1 MEYFGERKTSE
12 GSEMVLRVSGRVGA
26 AVPAAMLVV
35 LLLAALGFGVSNADA
50 KSKKKG
56 YKAPAVSSKL
66 DAKVRGSIQQIYV
79 QDAEP
84 GSRVLLV
91 NPNGR
96 VIRKA
101 RTDAFG
107 SKIFREVK
115 PKFGYRVLNRQ
126 QEGFAGSRKVRSLK
140 PGANPKQS
148 WYDNLPPL
156 KEGLNY
162 VKMRDGVELAMT
174 VRLPAGKDIEDG
186 PFPTLIEHSGYGTA
200 APGDLVA
207 ALFGG
212 SNDLPTPD
220 TATIIGS
227 ALAPLLGYASVS
239 MQMRGSGCSAGAYD
253 LFGLPTT
260 YDGYD
265 AVEAVAAQDWSKG
278 KVGLAGISYSGI
290 SQLFMAGTR
299 PPNLGA
305 ITPMSVTT
313 DIYNGTGY
321 PGGIFNSGFG
331 LSWVTD
337 RVDDAQPAP
346 EGGQR
351 WAREMITEQGDTR
364 CLDNQKLRLQTLDV
378 FNLIETNP
386 NRTPLIFDQR
396 APGRWMKRVDVPVF
410 LTGQYQDEQT
420 GGNFPHALKNLDGN
434 KDVWI
439 SMQNGVHNDSIS
451 PSTITQWIEFLDIFV
466 AGKVPEVP
474 GIFVG
479 PGSPFAALFGSSA
492 DPVEQSDYVGL
503 PDVAAAESAFRRDNP
518 RVRLLMENGAGPSG
532 AGGLGAS
539 WEMDYASWPPR
550 RAKART
556 WYLGEKGALGN
567 KRPRGRESAR
577 YTADPAAR
585 PSTNLASGG
594 VNAVQPDYS
603 WAPVADGKGLGF
615 TSAPLARDTVIAGGS
630 SLTGWLKSSA
640 PDTDLQVSLSE
651 VRPDGKE
658 TYVQTG
664 WLRAS
669 HRKLKK
675 NGRDPLNIIPTH
687 LERDQKALPSNRFA
701 KVRVPIFP
709 VVHAFRAGSKIRVT
723 IMAPGGDRSE
733 WEFNTIDD
741 GSAKNVIQVGGN
753 RPSSLTLPV
762 LKGASAETPL
772 PAFNSL
778 RGQPSREYE
787 PASNGG

>member
-1 MEYFGERKTSE
+1 
-12 GSEMVLRVSGRVGA
+12 MVLRVSGRVGA

-35 LLLAALGFGVSNADA
+35 LLFAALGLVASNADA
-50 KSKKKG
+50 KAKKKG
-56 YKAPAVSSKL
+56 YKAPAVTGKL
-66 DAKVRGSIQQIYV
+66 DAKVRGSIKQIYV

-91 NPNGR
+91 NPNRR

-126 QEGFAGSRKVRSLK
+126 GDGFTGSRKVRSLK

-162 VKMRDGVELAMT
+162 VKMRDGVEVAMT
-174 VRLPAGKDIEDG
+174 LRLPPGMDVDDG
-186 PFPTLIEHSGYGTA
+186 PFPTVIEHSGYGTA
-200 APGDLVA
+200 APGDLIT

-212 SNDLPTPD
+212 STDLPTPD
-220 TATIIGS
+220 TATIVGS

-278 KVGLAGISYSGI
+278 KVGLVGISYSGI

-299 PPNLGA
+299 PPNLA
-305 ITPMSVTT
+305 ALAPMSVTT

-321 PGGIFNSGFG
+321 PGGIFNSGFA
-331 LSWVTD
+331 LSWIKD
-337 RVDDAQPAP
+337 RVSDSQPSP
-346 EGGQR
+346 EGGQS
-351 WAREMITEQGDTR
+351 WAREMINDQGDAR
-364 CLDNQKLRLQTLDV
+364 CLANQKLHLQTLDV
-378 FNLIETNP
+378 LDLVETNP
-386 NRTPLIFDQR
+386 YRTPLLFNQR
-396 APGRWMKRVDVPVF
+396 APGNWMKRIQVPVF

-420 GGNFPHALKNLDGN
+420 GGNFSHALNNLDGN

-439 SMQNGVHNDSIS
+439 KMQNGVHNDSIS

-474 GIFVG
+474 AIFVG
-479 PGSPFAALFGSSA
+479 PGSPFAALFGSAA
-492 DPVEQSDYVGL
+492 DPVEQSEYAGL
-503 PDVAAAESAFRRDNP
+503 PDVTAAEEAFRGDNA
-518 RVRLLMENGAGPSG
+518 RVRLLMDNGAGPSG
-532 AGGLGAS
+532 AGGIGTTWGIDLG
-539 WEMDYASWPPR
+539 SWPAN

-556 WYLGEKGALGN
+556 WYLGDDGTLGP
-567 KRPRGRESAR
+567 KKPGGRSTES
-577 YTADPAAR
+577 YTADPGAR
-585 PSTNLASGG
+585 PMTNLASGG
-594 VNAVQPDYS
+594 VNSPQPDYD

-615 TSAPLARDTVIAGGS
+615 TTGALASDTVIAGGS
-630 SLTGWLKSSA
+630 SLTAWLKSSA
-640 PDTDLQVSLSE
+640 RDTDLQVTLSE

-675 NGRDPLNIIPTH
+675 NGRNPLNIVPTH
-687 LERDQKALPSNRFA
+687 LERDQKNLPSGKFA
-701 KVRVPIFP
+701 KVRIPVFP
-709 VVHAFRAGSKIRVT
+709 VVHAFRAGSKIRMT
-723 IMAPGGDRSE
+723 IMATGGDRSE
-733 WEFNTIDD
+733 WEFDTIDD
-741 GSAKNVIQVGGN
+741 GSAVNRIQIGG
-753 RPSSLTLPV
+753 RRAASLTLPV
-762 LKGASAETPL
+762 LKGATAKGTPL
-772 PAFNSL
+772 PGPNDL